1 MIFKL
6 KTTLL
11 GVLALSIVSCQ
22 SGNSNSESNASEQ
35 DTSQTVAAEDGGWVS
50 LFDGKTTTGWHTYG
64 KSVAGAAWEVDNGTL
79 HLNIKD
85 KDREDRGDLVT
96 DKEYEN
102 YHLKLEWKISE
113 GGNSGIIFNVHED
126 TSKYGASY
134 ETGPEMQVLD
144 NDKHA
149 DGKIHKHRAGDLYD
163 LIACSEET
171 VKPVGEWNLAEIVL
185 NNGKL
190 DFYLNGVNVVSTTM
204 FDESWKEM
212 VAGSKFAKMPGFGIY
227 KKGKIALQD
236 HNDEVWYRD
245 IVIKEL

>member
-1 MIFKL
+1 MLKL
-6 KTTLL
+6 KTTFLF
-11 GVLALSIVSCQ
+11 VLTVSIVSCQ
-22 SGNSNSESNASEQ
+22 SASSKLENNASEM
-35 DTSQTVAAEDGGWVS
+35 DKVVTTGDANEGWEP
-50 LFDGKTTTGWHTYG
+50 LFDGESTAGWHTYG
-64 KSVAGAAWEVDNGTL
+64 KSVAGAAWEVSNGTL

-85 KDREDRGDLVT
+85 KKKEDRGDLVT

-126 TSKYGASY
+126 TSKYRATY

-149 DGKIHKHRAGDLYD
+149 DGKIKTHRSGDLYD
-163 LIACSEET
+163 LISSSEET
-171 VKPVGEWNLAEIVL
+171 VKPVGEWNLVEVVV

-190 DFYLNGVNVVSTTM
+190 DFHLNGVNIVSTTM
-204 FDESWKEM
+204 FDDNWKEM

-236 HNDEVWYRD
+236 HNDEVWYRN
-245 IVIKEL
+245 IVLKEL